1 MAIKSYTTEQ
11 LKKMKSKTDYEYLAK
26 MTDDDIDYSDC
37 PDIYDRYMAGELVI
51 VENPVLKAI
60 KAEEAKKA
68 KTVEKASP
76 KKSVRLHLDTEIID
90 AYKSKGRDWQVR
102 INDALRKTL
111 QYGVL

>member
-60 KAEEAKKA
+60 KAEETKRAE
-68 KTVEKASP
+68 KTSS
-76 KKSVRLHLDTEIID
+76 KKSVRLRLDTDIID
-90 AYKSKGRDWQVR
+90 AYKSKGRNWQMR

-111 QYGVL
+111 QYGVS